1 MTGQAMSAIGRI
13 ESRADTGGIFVIPVA
28 QTETDGLRAAPCAA
42 LFAGSQWRWWGE
54 AQRIDGSGGPLY
66 LEDDAVRARVRRRA
80 ARSVARLLGDLGS
93 VGPRSRTGD
102 GAETDAGDF
111 TVTDGRVTY
120 RLGFAGG
127 GSLLTV
133 FGALPPRNADL
144 AVIAVSGS
152 LPDHSR
158 LPGAAGGAVCFT
170 PGTFLDTPD
179 GPRPVEEIRPGDQL
193 STRDSGA
200 QEVLWT
206 GARHL
211 TGARLLAMP
220 HLRPVRIRAGAFGV
234 TGAGLVVSPEHRL
247 LLGGPGARA
256 LFNEAE
262 VLVEARDLVDDRAVR
277 TESVPRDVRYIH
289 LLTARHEVVR
299 ANGVETETFHP
310 ASADP
315 TLLEPDGRAA
325 LALAL
330 GGTGYGG
337 FARRCLTAPEAA
349 IFRHD
354 AA

>member
-1 MTGQAMSAIGRI
+1 MSAIGRI
-13 ESRADTGGIFVIPVA
+13 ESRADNRGIFVIPVA

-42 LFAGSQWRWWGE
+42 LFAGSHWRWWGE
-54 AQRIDGSGGPLY
+54 ALRIDAATGPLY
-66 LEDDAVRARVRRRA
+66 LEDEAARARLRQRA
-80 ARSVARLLGDLGS
+80 ARSVARLLGDLGP
-93 VGPRSRTGD
+93 VGVRARAGD
-102 GAETDAGDF
+102 EADTDAGGF

-144 AVIAVSGS
+144 AVIALSGT

-170 PGTFLDTPD
+170 PGTMLDTPD
-179 GPRPVEEIRPGDQL
+179 GPRAVEDIRPGDRL
-193 STRDSGA
+193 STRDHGA
-200 QEVLWT
+200 EEVLWT
-206 GARHL
+206 GRRQL
-211 TGARLLAMP
+211 SGARLLAMP
-220 HLRPVRIRAGAFGV
+220 HLRPVRIRAGTFG
-234 TGAGLVVSPEHRL
+234 ASADLLVSPEHRL

-256 LFNEAE
+256 LFNEPE
-262 VLVEARDLVDDRAVR
+262 VLVEARDLRDDRSVR
-277 TESVPRDVRYIH
+277 TETVPRDMTYIH

-299 ANGVETETFHP
+299 ANGIETETFHP
-310 ASADP
+310 ATADLA
-315 TLLEPDGRAA
+315 LLEPEAHA
-325 LALAL
+325 TLAQAL
-330 GGTGYGG
+330 GGTDYGG

>member
-1 MTGQAMSAIGRI
+1 MSAIGRI
-13 ESRADTGGIFVIPVA
+13 EGRANYRGIFVIPVA

-54 AQRIDGSGGPLY
+54 APRIDGSTGLLY
-66 LEDDAVRARVRRRA
+66 LEDDRARAALRLRA

-93 VGPRSRTGD
+93 AAPQSRTGD
-102 GAETDAGDF
+102 GAETDAGGF
-111 TVTDGRVTY
+111 TVTDGRATY
-120 RLGFAGG
+120 RLGFAGN

-133 FGALPPRNADL
+133 FGALPPRRADL
-144 AVIAVSGS
+144 AVIALSGN

-170 PGTFLDTPD
+170 PGTLLDTPE
-179 GPRPVEEIRPGDQL
+179 GLRPVEDIRPGDQL

-200 QEVLWT
+200 QEILWT
-206 GARHL
+206 GTRHL

-220 HLRPVRIRAGAFGV
+220 HLRPVRIRAGAFGA
-234 TGAGLVVSPEHRL
+234 TGAGLAVSPEHRL

-256 LFNEAE
+256 LFNESE
-262 VLVEARDLVDDRAVR
+262 VLVEARDLVDDRAVC
-277 TESVPRDVRYIH
+277 TERVPRDVTYIH
-289 LLTARHEVVR
+289 LLTARHEIVR

-310 ASADP
+310 ASADLD
-315 TLLEPDGRAA
+315 LLRPDGRAA

-330 GGTGYGG
+330 GAVGYGG